1 MANIETVTIEL
12 VGGARLTIRQDGD
25 TVEIMAD
32 TDATYEVIPKR
43 PNRRL
48 AGTILELRFASCKA
62 SGRPMGCF
70 EPVDLD

>member
-12 VGGARLTIRQDGD
+12 SGGARLTIRQDSD
-25 TVEIMAD
+25 IVEITSD
-32 TDATYEVIPKR
+32 TDATYESIPQR

-48 AGTILELRFASCKA
+48 AGTILELRFASGKA
-62 SGRPMGCF
+62 RRKLGCF